1 MRRFVAL
8 GPAIV
13 VMLAA
18 VALMFVGPVIVRQMT
33 HAAAVGRALGARQ
46 ALDADNTL
54 DVLDAAISRVS
65 DAVSPSLV
73 HIDVDAPRRESGRRS
88 ASSGAGW
95 VWDAQGHIVTNAHV
109 VRGATFIRVQTSD
122 GRVTPAE
129 ILAADTYTDIAV
141 LRPADPDGL
150 LPIARASGQQPR
162 IGQRVFAFGSPFGFK
177 FSMSEGI
184 ISGLGRDPLADEP
197 TGVTN
202 YIQTDAAVN
211 PGNSGGP
218 LFNLDGEVIGVNSQI
233 YSRSGGYQGLSF
245 AVPIDVAMEVVDQLK
260 TGGKVARGWLGVM
273 IQEVTPE
280 LAQSFGLDKPRG
292 ALVGQVLADSPAQQ
306 AGVKAGDIIVAFNDQ
321 PVRHS
326 SDLPLMVGRARPGTS
341 ASLTV
346 IRDGKEQTLSAKIEQ
361 LPDEG
366 KLQQAIAEP
375 PARNRLGLTVTEL
388 PPDKRNRGSTGVLV
402 KDVDEGP
409 ATSAGIRPGDIIAR
423 INNVDVSDVGQF
435 TDLVKQLPTGRPV
448 PVLVRRDN
456 GALFLALTLPEEG
469 KN

>member
-109 VRGATFIRVQTSD
+109 VRGATFIRVQTAD

-218 LFNLDGEVIGVNSQI
+218 LVDSRARLIGMNVAIATGAGTQTLL
-233 YSRSGGYQGLSF
+233 QGQSAGISF
-245 AVPIDVAMEVVDQLK
+245 AIPLATIEPIVTQMVRGREVSRGYLGITIPASEEPIITDSGFVG
-260 TGGKVARGWLGVM
+260 TGVRIPRVQPDGPA
-273 IQEVTPE
+273 
-280 LAQSFGLDKPRG
+280 AASGLRN
-292 ALVGQVLADSPAQQ
+292 
-306 AGVKAGDIIVAFNDQ
+306 GDIITHFNQTPIRNPAMLRSAIGAMSPGDSAA
-321 PVRHS
+321 VRVWR
-326 SDLPLMVGRARPGTS
+326 DN
-341 ASLTV
+341 ASVELQV
-346 IRDGKEQTLSAKIEQ
+346 VLGEFPQEVLANQSVFPALIRYGM
-361 LPDEG
+361 
-366 KLQQAIAEP
+366 
-375 PARNRLGLTVTEL
+375 RLGQS
-388 PPDKRNRGSTGVLV
+388 RAGVLV
-402 KDVDEGP
+402 DVVIPGSTAYEAGFREGMLLSEV
-409 ATSAGIRPGDIIAR
+409 ADRAVAS
-423 INNVDVSDVGQF
+423 VDDAFVALMRAEFLLG
-435 TDLVKQLPTGRPV
+435 K
-448 PVLVRRDN
+448 PVLVRTR
-456 GALFLALTLPEEG
+456 GPEPEQAEALLMQLER
-469 KN
+469 